1 MEILSIIPYIIYT
14 IFAVL
19 IVLLGVAMRNIF
31 RFSKLIPQ
39 SKEDYSQLLAIHGL
53 TQSPFVSILV
63 PARNEE
69 RLIRQCLESL
79 AKQDYDNYEVIVL
92 DDRSTDRTAK
102 ILDEL
107 SLQFPHVRIIKGK
120 ELPEGWVG
128 KNFACHT
135 LSLEANGDYL
145 LFTDADTIHNPQTL
159 TSSMS
164 LFLRQKLDFITLI
177 PYEEMVSWGERI
189 IIPMIHFLYFAYL
202 PNDIITKSKKASVSA
217 ANGQFMFF
225 TREGYQKIGGHIT
238 VKNNIVEDVFLAKEI
253 KRHGLRMALVDGTD
267 MVFCRMYT
275 SFIETFN
282 GFSKNLFAGFGFD
295 LPLFIFFLVHLFVLY
310 IVPYFTAIF
319 LVIYNNEIPQALII
333 LGVINVV
340 IPIIIRLT
348 MSLRFRLSYSAAF
361 LHILTALYSIAI
373 GINSLRWTYSKRG
386 IQWKGRE
393 YNKQSLQ

>member
-1 MEILSIIPYIIYT
+1 
-14 IFAVL
+14 
-19 IVLLGVAMRNIF
+19 
-31 RFSKLIPQ
+31 
-39 SKEDYSQLLAIHGL
+39 
-53 TQSPFVSILV
+53 
-63 PARNEE
+63 
-69 RLIRQCLESL
+69 
-79 AKQDYDNYEVIVL
+79 
-92 DDRSTDRTAK
+92 
-102 ILDEL
+102 
-107 SLQFPHVRIIKGK
+107 
-120 ELPEGWVG
+120 
-128 KNFACHT
+128 
-135 LSLEANGDYL
+135 
-145 LFTDADTIHNPQTL
+145 
-159 TSSMS
+159 
-164 LFLRQKLDFITLI
+164 
-177 PYEEMVSWGERI
+177 
-189 IIPMIHFLYFAYL
+189 
-202 PNDIITKSKKASVSA
+202 
-217 ANGQFMFF
+217 MF
-225 TREGYQKIGGHIT
+225 
-238 VKNNIVEDVFLAKEI
+238 FLAKEI